1 MVMYVRNF
9 TSYIGEGWIKE
20 FLSQAKSQTFL
31 SVARKTFSPFVV
43 DRDRTSCT
51 IYHIPYSQS
60 DVTLSLCHPS
70 PSSVYLLKI
79 QPSIRLYSFHKTAI
93 TKIYSSFSVI

>member
-1 MVMYVRNF
+1 MEKRISIPCLNLRYSNQLQ
-9 TSYIGEGWIKE
+9 EK
-20 FLSQAKSQTFL
+20 K
-31 SVARKTFSPFVV
+31 FSPFVV

-60 DVTLSLCHPS
+60 DVILSLCHPS

-79 QPSIRLYSFHKTAI
+79 QPSIRLYSFHKTAR
-93 TKIYSSFSVI
+93 IYRQKRVVYHHEIKSIYH